1 MAVAILKSCLKKSTF
16 ACATSALSTLS
27 SSSKIGLIGLGNVG
41 KAIAN
46 NLQKTD
52 NLSLHAVYDVI
63 PEALEAIPSQVKRAE
78 SAADLASSCDV
89 VVTALPTP
97 ATVKQAMV
105 GQNGVLEGIR
115 EGSVWID
122 HSTAGRY

>member
-1 MAVAILKSCLKKSTF
+1 MASAILKSCLKKSTF
-16 ACATSALSTLS
+16 ACAKSAFSTLS

-46 NLQKTD
+46 NLERSD
-52 NLSLHAVYDVI
+52 NLKLHAVYDVR
-63 PEALEAIPSQVKRAE
+63 PETLEAIPSEVKRAA
-78 SAADLASSCDV
+78 SSADLASACDV

-97 ATVKQAMV
+97 VTVKQAMI

-115 EGSVWID
+115 KGSVWID
-122 HSTAGRY
+122 HSTAGR